1 MSRGTAHNAL
11 NRARQLSREEAA
23 FEEHDPELQRARR
36 AIEASATAR
45 RRVELDRRRGR
56 LDLCSV
62 CREFFRSNSQE
73 VGVCVRPSCQSKTKQ
88 P

>member
-11 NRARQLSREEAA
+11 NRANQLSREEAA
-23 FEEHDPELQRARR
+23 FEEHDPEIQRARR
-36 AIEASATAR
+36 GAKASAAAR

-62 CREFFRSNSQE
+62 CRKFFRSNSRE
-73 VGVCVRPSCQSKTKQ
+73 VGICVCPNCQKKPKQ